1 MLLHSNSKGLLSLCK
16 FYPCRIYGSCYIVY
30 YYINL
35 SIVHLYTYKYSLIC
49 LARCTNQSK
58 DTLILF
64 QIRIKFYQLTQ
75 FKHKCDSLS
84 DMFDGSSKYGK
95 RIEESLNCQIVFQ
108 PCALVKFDVNLK
120 TKIVKM
126 DLYIQ
131 LYI

>member
-1 MLLHSNSKGLLSLCK
+1 
-16 FYPCRIYGSCYIVY
+16 
-30 YYINL
+30 
-35 SIVHLYTYKYSLIC
+35 
-49 LARCTNQSK
+49 
-58 DTLILF
+58 
-64 QIRIKFYQLTQ
+64 LTQ
-75 FKHKCDSLS
+75 FKHKCDSLITLS

-95 RIEESLNCQIVFQ
+95 RIEEALNCQIVFQ